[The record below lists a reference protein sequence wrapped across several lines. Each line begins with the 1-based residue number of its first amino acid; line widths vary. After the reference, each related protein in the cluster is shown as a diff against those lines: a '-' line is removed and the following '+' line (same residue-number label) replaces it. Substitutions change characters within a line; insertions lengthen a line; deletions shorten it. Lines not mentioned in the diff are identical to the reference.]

1 MPNQPS
7 EDVLNHAGSL
17 AVKAEEARNIDNFE
31 NDNSTN
37 SIVTVVSPVMI
48 GVHHEA
54 DGESVLDAGIQKF
67 IRLISSP
74 GLNSTQEETSPLTK
88 LRSTKVLKALLT
100 LNSGLF

>member
-7 EDVLNHAGSL
+7 QDVLNHAGSL

-54 DGESVLDAGIQKF
+54 DGVLDAGIQNF

-88 LRSTKVLKALLT
+88 LRSTKVKALLT
-100 LNSGLF
+100 LNSGSF